1 MKLIN
6 TLIKD
11 LITPLLVLADLLISN
26 FTLYLL
32 PLNLYDPFL
41 FHGYVSLCWLGI
53 AFNVGYYDIK
63 RYSKLTEV
71 LRVIV
76 AQFAVYF
83 VLMYAYIGFFKQ
95 PNISRLALG
104 QYVILMFFALSTLK
118 IMSYVFLLDFRERF
132 KSDLLSVVVI
142 GNNKMAKQLIQVFK
156 ERLEYGFR
164 FKQQFDPR
172 ANNFSLDTLFKY
184 LSENAIEEIYCSV
197 AELKNEEIKALINYA
212 DNNLKTLKFLPD
224 SKHIYSQR
232 LTFEY
237 YDYLPII
244 SLRDIAL
251 HNKVNAAL
259 KRLFD
264 ILFSLSVILG
274 ILIWLTPLMAILIR
288 LESKGP
294 LFFVQLR
301 SGLDN
306 RPFYCYKF
314 RSMSMNKEADRLQAG
329 KNDMRVTRIG
339 RFIRRTSID
348 ELPQFYNVFFGNMS
362 VVGPR
367 PHMLKHT
374 EEYADKVDK
383 YMVRHFVK
391 PGITGLAQVKGYRG
405 EIEHHSDIQNRIK
418 FDIFYIENWS
428 LLLDI
433 KIIVQTVLNVFK
445 GEQKAY

>member
-1 MKLIN
+1 MKLLN

-11 LITPLLVLADLLISN
+11 LITPLLVLSDLLVSN
-26 FTLYLL
+26 LALYFL
-32 PLNLYDPFL
+32 PLNLFDPFL
-41 FHGYVSLCWLGI
+41 FHGYVSVCWLGI
-53 AFNVGYYDIK
+53 SFYVGYYDIK

-76 AQFAVYF
+76 AQFAIYF

-104 QYVILMFFALSTLK
+104 EYVIVIFFALSALK
-118 IMSYVFLLDFRERF
+118 IMSYVFLLDFRERYRAD
-132 KSDLLSVVVI
+132 SISVVVI
-142 GNNKMAKQLIQVFK
+142 GNNKMVRQLIQVFK
-156 ERLEYGFR
+156 ERLEFGFN
-164 FKQQFDPR
+164 FKDQFDPR
-172 ANNFSLDTLFKY
+172 GNDFSLEALFTY
-184 LSENAIEEIYCSV
+184 ISENDIEEIYCSV
-197 AELKNEEIKALINYA
+197 SELKNEEIKALINFA

-224 SKHIYSQR
+224 SKNIYSQR

-251 HNKVNAAL
+251 HNRINATL
-259 KRLFD
+259 KRIFD
-264 ILFSLSVILG
+264 ILFSLFVILG
-274 ILIWLTPLMAILIR
+274 LLIWLTPLMAILIR

-314 RSMSMNKEADRLQAG
+314 RSMAMNNDADQIQAG

-367 PHMLKHT
+367 PHMLRHT
-374 EEYADKVDK
+374 EEYAKKVDK